1 MNIERKEL
9 LTRVSYLY
17 YLLDKN
23 QNEISKELGIHRSSV
38 SRMVKQAKEAGIVSI
53 QIKDLNMHRYQRE
66 EEIKNKF
73 HLKKVIIVPH
83 IKNTSEEDKNIML
96 AKAAAFELKLLI
108 QNNQTVGVSW
118 GSTLAKAIEQ
128 IRTKK
133 ETNSVFLPVVG
144 GPRHVRTQYH
154 VNTLVYELANK
165 FGGKSIFVNSSVI
178 QESKRTRDEIIKSKY
193 FNELRSYWSQLDIAI
208 VGIGGHL
215 DVRESQWRDLLTQED
230 YEDLYLRD
238 AVGECCC
245 RFIDKDGHI
254 LYGDLYDRTVG
265 VTLDELKKVPTV
277 VGIAR
282 SQSKSKAILAML
294 KQNYIDVLI
303 TDEETV
309 AQF

>member
-1 MNIERKEL
+1 MAY
-9 LTRVSYLY
+9 S
-17 YLLDKN
+17 
-23 QNEISKELGIHRSSV
+23 
-38 SRMVKQAKEAGIVSI
+38 
-53 QIKDLNMHRYQRE
+53 
-66 EEIKNKF
+66 
-73 HLKKVIIVPH
+73 
-83 IKNTSEEDKNIML
+83 
-96 AKAAAFELKLLI
+96 
-108 QNNQTVGVSW
+108 
-118 GSTLAKAIEQ
+118 
-128 IRTKK
+128 
-133 ETNSVFLPVVG
+133 
-144 GPRHVRTQYH
+144 
-154 VNTLVYELANK
+154 
-165 FGGKSIFVNSSVI
+165 FVNSSVI

-265 VTLDELKKVPTV
+265 VTLEELKKVPTV